1 MIVPCA
7 GHCGR
12 RLYVATPEAGRVYL
26 CARCWR
32 AFLSTMFDLV
42 RRGREVFTARVP
54 ADEELS

>member
-7 GHCGR
+7 GRCGR
-12 RLYVATPEAGRVYL
+12 RLYAAPQEAGRAHL
-26 CARCWR
+26 CAKCWR
-32 AFLSTMFDLV
+32 TFLSTMFELI